1 MSDKEG
7 SVMSKESVCLT
18 VNGMSCSHCENSVK
32 KAVSALDGVD
42 SVSVDLAGR
51 KVCVEYDP
59 AKVNIDSIAAAI
71 EDQGYDV
78 VR

>member
-1 MSDKEG
+1 
-7 SVMSKESVCLT
+7 MSKENVCLT

-32 KAVSALDGVD
+32 KAVGALDGVD
-42 SVSVDLAGR
+42 TVSVDLAGK

-59 AKVNIDSIAAAI
+59 AKVSVDSIAAAI
-71 EDQGYDV
+71 EDQGYEV